1 MRLVITISLAL
12 LAAACAS
19 APPREASATT
29 TGGAPAATAAG
40 KSGAPAVVPVSKLTS
55 DQLVALQMQ
64 GYKMVTTNG
73 ETLYCTT
80 DLKTGSHLVHDN
92 TCLTERQIV
101 NLREETQRRLQTAST
116 PVPPKQGT

>member
-29 TGGAPAATAAG
+29 TGA
-40 KSGAPAVVPVSKLTS
+40 APAVVPVSKLTS

-73 ETLYCTT
+73 ETLYCAT

>member
-1 MRLVITISLAL
+1 
-12 LAAACAS
+12 
-19 APPREASATT
+19 
-29 TGGAPAATAAG
+29 
-40 KSGAPAVVPVSKLTS
+40 
-55 DQLVALQMQ
+55 MQ

-73 ETLYCTT
+73 ETLYCAT

-92 TCLTERQIV
+92 TCLTERQII